1 MIRSHFGLTAN
12 PFDSATTQLL
22 PHQQEVFDVL
32 CVHARQGGLCLLMG
46 EPGTGKTVLKR
57 ALIDHDPKRLITPSV
72 ARTLHSYSGTLQIL
86 CEAFGVE
93 SKARDT
99 HREKALIEVAFKLN
113 AEGKLLLPIID
124 DAHLMELDALRK
136 LRLLFEDFPR
146 NHCLLLV
153 AQPPMLEKLRLM
165 VNNDI
170 RSRITYSHIM
180 KPLLAEELSAYIYRE
195 LDRVQLGH
203 NTFSDEAMELIL
215 RSSEGLLRRCRNLCV
230 SSMLEAVRDRVTII
244 DLDQVNRVLLQPHWR
259 TQRDLPTR

>member
-1 MIRSHFGLTAN
+1 MIRSYFGLQAN
-12 PFDSATTQLL
+12 PFDPAVTELL
-22 PHQQEVFDVL
+22 PHQQGVFDVL

-57 ALIDHDPKRLITPSV
+57 ALIDHDPKKLITPSV

-113 AEGKLLLPIID
+113 AKGKLLLPIID
-124 DAHLMELDALRK
+124 DAHLMELETLRK

-153 AQPPMLEKLRLM
+153 AQPPMLDKLRLM
-165 VNNDI
+165 VNNDL
-170 RSRITYSHIM
+170 RSRITYSHVL
-180 KPLLAEELSAYIYRE
+180 KPLLAEELKSYIFRE

-203 NTFSDEAMELIL
+203 NLFSDEAIDLIL

-230 SSMLEAVRDRVTII
+230 SAMLEAVRDRVKII
-244 DLDQVNRVLLQPHWR
+244 DLDQVNRVLMQPHWR
-259 TQRDLPTR
+259 TERDLPTR